1 MKGTALITG
10 AAGGIGYSFVELCA
24 RDKLDLV
31 LVDLAPNIAQVGKQ
45 IESKYGVKVVT
56 IQKDLTAPNAPQEIF
71 DELVSQNVH
80 VDYLFNN
87 AGFGD
92 FGRFIDIPL
101 ARETKLCEL
110 NMVVLMQMTH
120 IFANDMAKRHGGKI
134 INMSS
139 IASFAPGPYM
149 PLYYSTKAFVT
160 SFSESVNYELKGT
173 GVSVT
178 AYCPGPTNTGFEK
191 NAGMKNS
198 LMFTFSKSKT
208 PMETAKAGYKAM
220 MKGKTFYTPTLMDK
234 GYYFLTKL
242 APRKWVLA
250 LTRKIN
256 IGNRKAADMIKK

>member
-1 MKGTALITG
+1 MSKTALITG

-24 RDKLDLV
+24 NDKIDLV
-31 LVDLAPNIAQVGKQ
+31 LVDLAQNISDIGAKVQNT
-45 IESKYGVKVVT
+45 YGVKVTT
-56 IQKDLTAPNAPQEIF
+56 IQKDLTMPDAPQEIY
-71 DELVSQNVH
+71 DELTEKNIH
-80 VDYLFNN
+80 IDYLFNN

-101 ARETKLCEL
+101 ARETKLCQL

-120 IFANDMAKRHGGKI
+120 LFANDMAKRGGGKI

-139 IASFAPGPYM
+139 IASFTPGPYM

-173 GVSVT
+173 GVTVT

-220 MKGKTFYTPTLMDK
+220 MKGKAFYTPTLMDK

-256 IGNRKAADMIKK
+256 IGNRKREDMIKK